1 MRIVI
6 GQKSTNPIAQYMEES
21 WRGFCTLFTLKAK
34 IASMDFGSLLKEF
47 LGVLPSR
54 FEGVKKHSKGLR
66 VIFREYSGIIEND
79 ILTMQ
84 RFLDVSRFLY
94 PGGWQVCYMVIEIV
108 ASWETN
114 QE

>member
-1 MRIVI
+1 
-6 GQKSTNPIAQYMEES
+6 MEES
-21 WRGFCTLFTLKAK
+21 WRGFRTLFTLKAE
-34 IASMDFGSLLKEF
+34 IASMDFGSLQKEF
-47 LGVLPSR
+47 LGALPSR
-54 FEGVKKHSKGLR
+54 FEGVKKHSEGLR
-66 VIFREYSGIIEND
+66 VIFREYSGIVEND